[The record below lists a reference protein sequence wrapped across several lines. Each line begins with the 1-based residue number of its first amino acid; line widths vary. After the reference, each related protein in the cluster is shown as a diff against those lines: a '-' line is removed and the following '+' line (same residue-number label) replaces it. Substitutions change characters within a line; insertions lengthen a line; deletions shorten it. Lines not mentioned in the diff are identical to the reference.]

1 MCMKYI
7 WNILTKGNYFVVNW
21 NQRILMKY
29 HWKLISMVL
38 ARQLGADVQFPLLH
52 FPVSGLKT
60 LGHIFNR
67 FESSVIISVQP
78 KPGGSSN
85 SRPEKNWWSKRETAV
100 FISDRNSCCMQSSNR
115 REPRMHAGHDWLK
128 MGGQGSRRR
137 IGQKNTCPPDHGRID
152 RAWNGLASW
161 R

>member
-67 FESSVIISVQP
+67 FESSVIITVQP
-78 KPGGSSN
+78 IPGGSSN
-85 SRPEKNWWSKRETAV
+85 SRPRKNWWCKRGTA
-100 FISDRNSCCMQSSNR
+100 
-115 REPRMHAGHDWLK
+115 
-128 MGGQGSRRR
+128 SRVHV
-137 IGQKNTCPPDHGRID
+137 GQKQLLHAKFKSERTSHACRTWLVKNGRSGQSPSD
-152 RAWNGLASW
+152 WPEEYMPAGSW
-161 R
+161 